1 MDTADKTQF
10 ANVAQFPMKK
20 PEMQIGKPEQ
30 VTLPDLPV
38 ESEYAHSTQTWD

>member
-1 MDTADKTQF
+1 MHTEDKMQRTD
-10 ANVAQFPMKK
+10 AVQFPMKK

-38 ESEYAHSTQTWD
+38 ESEFARNTQTWD